1 MFDSWHQLYNRRRLR
16 RGTVLAALLLM
27 WLRPA
32 QSQVD
37 SGVLLGQVTDPSS
50 AVIVGAKVTLL
61 NEGTG
66 LTATTTTDSRGSYI
80 FSPVR
85 IGAYTVSIE
94 HPGFAKSTH
103 LHVTVNIQQQALV
116 NIMLAPGQV
125 EQSVDVSTAP
135 PVLQTQDASVGQV
148 MSARAIRDL
157 PLNGRNYIFLAQLS
171 AGVTFGQH
179 DSRGENGNGRFAA
192 NGTRPTQNNYLLDG
206 IDNNSSIISRQ
217 NGKDFVVLTPVDAL
231 SEFKI
236 QTNSYSAEFG
246 RAAGAVLNATVKSGT
261 NQFHGDA
268 WEFLRNNKLD
278 AADFF
283 ENAAGAPQ
291 SEFRRNQFGFTQGGP
306 VRLPHIYDG
315 RNRTFFF
322 VDYEG
327 TRIRQGNPDVSTVP
341 TLAERESGYS
351 NFADLPAGQTGS
363 RSDVLGRSF
372 PSGTIFDPATTRTAS
387 GSYVRDPFPGNVIPA
402 SRLNANAIKL
412 LQLLPAPNGPGIL
425 SNYTSTPI
433 FQDDTNGF
441 DIRIDQVF
449 SDRDQMFGRYSY
461 SFLHRIHP
469 GPFPGVA
476 DGGDSL
482 VNSNLDDRSQNAV
495 LGETHLFGPTLVNE
509 FRIGLNREHALWLQP
524 YGDVMGIPA
533 QFGIEGIPQTAQ
545 NGGLPRLNV
554 GSLSHFG
561 SWGFLPSD
569 KYGTTP
575 QITDD
580 LTFTHGSHTI
590 KTGIMA
596 QRILFPFAQPPQS
609 RGLLSYSGV
618 FTSVINKT
626 DGTAGIAQ
634 MLLNPTSS
642 SNIAGANQVQLS
654 NFHSHDLRR
663 NYLGAYIQDDWK
675 LSSRLTVNL
684 GVRWDYFA
692 FMHDRFGD
700 NANFIPGGGF
710 AGGTLLIPSVRQD
723 LLPATYTAILAKDGI
738 RVQGGGLDVGR
749 AQKTNFAPRIGFA
762 YQLTSKLVVRAGYG
776 MFFGGAEELG
786 GSPLLT
792 ENFPFE
798 YTVTRTSLTP
808 QTPITA
814 DNSIGLL
821 ETSFQNLSINP
832 ATINVSGIPLIGF
845 EYRWKTPY
853 TQSENLTLQYQ
864 LGSASTFSIGYIGSN
879 SRHIPIIL
887 SSNPV
892 LTLLPPG
899 TNSTPYVPYPDTAI
913 SGGNY
918 TTTQGSS
925 NYNSLQTTY
934 EKRFTNGLSLLA
946 NFTWAKI
953 LTNAHDPLEGTIGGY
968 RAPYLPG
975 FGIQQDV
982 SLADFDVRRAAHIS
996 GSYELPFGPGKVFAS
1011 QARGVLAQLIG
1022 GWSMNWILTVQDG
1035 QPFTVGCPTATSTGF
1050 GCNGLRVAGQNPY
1063 AGSHDVNHFLNAA
1076 AFTNPISVARIGQT
1090 DVSPLGGSATQV
1102 SGPPF
1107 RRLDL
1112 SFFKQFKTSE
1122 STYVEFRA
1130 EAFNLTNTPNF
1141 SNPSSLNFLDT
1152 TSFGRITSTRDNP
1165 NDPRELQFGLKFY
1178 W

>member
-1 MFDSWHQLYNRRRLR
+1 MLGCSRFPSRTYRPAILLI
-16 RGTVLAALLLM
+16 ALLLTGFPM
-27 WLRPA
+27 

-37 SGVLLGQVTDPSS
+37 SGVILGQVTDASS

-66 LTATTTTDSRGSYI
+66 LSATTATDGRGNYI

-85 IGAYTVSIE
+85 IGTYTISVD
-94 HPGFAKSTH
+94 HPGFAKSTR
-103 LHVTVNIQQQALV
+103 LHITVNIQQQALV
-116 NIMLAPGQV
+116 NVTLQPGQV
-125 EQSVDVSTAP
+125 EQSVDVSTTP
-135 PVLQTQDASVGQV
+135 PVLQTQDASIGQV
-148 MSARAIRDL
+148 MSSRAIRDL
-157 PLNGRNYIFLAQLS
+157 PLNGRNYVFLAQLS
-171 AGVTFGQH
+171 AGVTFGQR
-179 DSRGENGNGRFAA
+179 DSRGENSNGRFTA

-236 QTNSYSAEFG
+236 QTNSYSAQFG

-261 NQFHGDA
+261 NEFHGDA
-268 WEFLRNNKLD
+268 WEFLRNDKLD

-283 ENAAGAPQ
+283 ENAAGAPK

-306 VRLPHIYDG
+306 VLLPHIYDG

-341 TLAERESGYS
+341 TLAQRESGYT
-351 NFADLPAGQTGS
+351 NFTDLMTGQTGS
-363 RSDVLGRSF
+363 RSDALGRSF
-372 PSGTIFDPATTRTAS
+372 PSGTIFDPATTRSVS
-387 GSYVRDPFPGNVIPA
+387 GGFVRDPFPGNIIPA

-412 LQLLPAPNGPGIL
+412 LQLLPTPNGPGIL
-425 SNYTSTPI
+425 SNYTGTPI
-433 FQDDTNGF
+433 FQDDTNQF

-469 GPFPGVA
+469 GPFPGFA

-495 LGETHLFGPTLVNE
+495 LGETHSFSPTLVNE

-524 YGDVMGIPA
+524 FGDVMGIPA
-533 QFGIEGIPQTAQ
+533 QFGIEGVPQTSQ
-545 NGGLPRLNV
+545 NGGLPRFSV
-554 GSLSHFG
+554 GTLSHFG

-580 LTFTHGSHTI
+580 LTFTHASHTI

-609 RGLLSYSGV
+609 RGFFNFNGA
-618 FTSVINKT
+618 FTSVVNKT
-626 DGTAGIAQ
+626 DGTTAIAQ
-634 MLLNPTSS
+634 MLLNPTGS
-642 SNIAGANQVQLS
+642 SNLAGANQVQLS

-675 LSSRLTVNL
+675 LSSRFTLNL

-700 NANFIPGGGF
+700 NANFIPGSGF
-710 AGGTLLIPSVRQD
+710 AGGTLLIPSVRQN
-723 LLPATYTAILAKDGI
+723 LLPESYTSILAKDGI
-738 RVQGGGLDVGR
+738 QVQGSGLQIGR
-749 AQKTNFAPRIGFA
+749 AQKTNFAPRVGFA
-762 YQLTSKLVVRAGYG
+762 FQLTSKLVVRAGYG
-776 MFFGGAEELG
+776 MFFGGAEEIG

-798 YTVTRTSLTP
+798 YTVNRTSLTP
-808 QTPITA
+808 QTPIAA

-821 ETSFQNLSINP
+821 ETTFRNLSIDP

-853 TQSENLTLQYQ
+853 TQSQNFTLQYQ
-864 LGSASTFSIGYIGSN
+864 VGTASTLSIGYVGSN

-899 TNSTPYVPYPDTAI
+899 TNQTPYVPYPDTAI

-925 NYNSLQTTY
+925 NYNSLQTSY

-953 LTNAHDPLEGTIGGY
+953 LTDAHDPLEGTVGGY

-975 FGIQQDV
+975 FGIHQDYA
-982 SLADFDVRRAAHIS
+982 LADFDVRRAMHIS
-996 GSYELPFGPGKVFAS
+996 GTYDLPFGPGKSVAS
-1011 QARGVLAQLIG
+1011 HARGVISQLIA
-1022 GWSMNWILTVQDG
+1022 GWSANWILTIQDG

-1050 GCNGLRVAGQNPY
+1050 GCNALLIPGQDPY
-1063 AGSHDVNHFLNAA
+1063 AGSHDVNHFVNAA
-1076 AFTNPISVARIGQT
+1076 AFDNPSTVTRVGQT
-1090 DVSPLGGSATQV
+1090 DVAPLGGRGTQV
-1102 SGPPF
+1102 TGPPF
-1107 RRLDL
+1107 RRFDL
-1112 SFFKQFKTSE
+1112 SLFKQFKTSE
-1122 STYVEFRA
+1122 RTYVEFRA

-1165 NDPRELQFGLKFY
+1165 NDPRQLQFGLKFY